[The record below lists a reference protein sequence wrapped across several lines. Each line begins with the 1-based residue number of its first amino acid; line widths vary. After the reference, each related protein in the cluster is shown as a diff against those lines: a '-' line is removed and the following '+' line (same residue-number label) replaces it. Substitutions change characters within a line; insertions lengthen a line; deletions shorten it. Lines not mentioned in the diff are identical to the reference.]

1 MRYDEA
7 PPPAPA
13 SETSSVFRLS
23 TAKPNGVGP
32 ADGKTVGPERR
43 PSAPTTYT
51 SIRFVAFSATI
62 TALPSSLK
70 PTSAGPVSAPLSER
84 SEPAISVRLPSRP
97 TTNPETLFGTPA
109 LRTYSNP
116 RKKATL
122 VGIVPPDDAVSASS
136 SPSGRI
142 RNDEIVLSPAL
153 TAKSSWWSSLTM
165 TAPWEPRLDPV
176 PRPPV
181 ANKPSGVSE
190 PSAPRW

>member
-1 MRYDEA
+1 FFVTAAQHAARWPVITIELTGVSEPLAPMRYDEA
-7 PPPAPA
+7 PPPGPA
-13 SETSSVFRLS
+13 SETSSVFGWS

-51 SIRFVAFSATI
+51 SIRFVAFSATM
-62 TALPSSLK
+62 TALPSSLE

-97 TTNPETLFGTPA
+97 TANPETLFGTPA

-136 SPSGRI
+136 SPSGQI

-153 TAKSSWWSSLTM
+153 T
-165 TAPWEPRLDPV
+165 
-176 PRPPV
+176 
-181 ANKPSGVSE
+181 
-190 PSAPRW
+190 